1 MKLLSAL
8 PDEMLY
14 SRLVR
19 SVTVSGMKTEQFLT
33 LLLGSSRASIHP
45 YLTSNLN
52 KIASVSGELSHTL
65 LKEQTLFPFFR
76 FYLSSYSQAINDE
89 ALTSHSAY
97 RACQLANFRE
107 HETLTLKYCPIC
119 ASEDMRNYGLTYW
132 HLNHQIPGIEACHL
146 HSVWLIHVPLPK
158 RPHIAHGVCPY
169 LGTGMRECSEIAYQL
184 SIFAVAKLDAIRN
197 GSAEPPDYHQRL
209 KKKGFITSNGHVRRK
224 ALVAELF
231 NLVSKLEYPDFEL
244 LPKAEDDFK
253 YLSSLV
259 KENTSQHPFK
269 HLLLG
274 FFIEHAKTN
283 DAEIYPDNGRN
294 LVFSIDLT
302 ERCKKLLLQ
311 GLSMAEVSRK
321 TGKSRCY
328 LKCLALKENIPLNL
342 KPRVLNEKMRFYII
356 NLARKGFHRR
366 EIAKRLGVS
375 CGSVE
380 MLISTQT
387 GLVFHRKRCKF
398 ESKRRRYKHRLFRY
412 FELHPHANRQQCKEE
427 CNAAFFWLLHHEP
440 TWLEEMLPA
449 ATPPIR
455 HDRVDWC
462 ERDKVLASQVEQ
474 QLVLH
479 GKDISLAKLD
489 RLLGGHGWLTR
500 YREKLPLTMEA
511 FFRNLKL

>member
-1 MKLLSAL
+1 MRLLSAL
-8 PDEMLY
+8 SNETLY
-14 SRLVR
+14 GRLMR
-19 SVTVSGMKTEQFLT
+19 SLTVSGMKTERFLDA
-33 LLLGSSRASIHP
+33 LLGSSRASIHP

-52 KIASVSGELSHTL
+52 EIANACGEQPHIL
-65 LKEQTLFPFFR
+65 LRDQTLFPLFS
-76 FYLSSYSQAINDE
+76 FYLPSCRQAIDDD
-89 ALTSHSAY
+89 ALSAVSAW

-119 ASEDMRNYGLTYW
+119 AREDMRNYGLTYW
-132 HLNHQIPGIEACHL
+132 HLNHQTPGIEACHL
-146 HSVWLIHVPLPK
+146 HCVWLIHVPLPA
-158 RPHIAHGVCPY
+158 RPHIAHGICPS
-169 LGTGMRECSEIAYQL
+169 LETRVRECSEIAYQL
-184 SIFAVAKLDAIRN
+184 SIFAAVKLEAIRN
-197 GSAEPPDYHQRL
+197 GDTEPSDYHQSL
-209 KKKGFITSNGHVRRK
+209 KKNGYITSNGHVRRK

-231 NLVSKLEYPDFEL
+231 KLASQLEYPDFGL

-259 KENTSQHPFK
+259 KESTSQHPFK

-274 FFIEHAKTN
+274 FFIEHAKTK
-283 DAEIYPDNGRN
+283 DVEIHPDNGRN

-311 GLSMAEVSRK
+311 GLSMAEVSRR

-342 KPRVLNEKMRFYII
+342 KPRVLNEKMRFCII

-366 EIAKRLGVS
+366 EIAKRFGIS

-387 GLVFHRKRCKF
+387 GLVSHRKKCKF
-398 ESKRRRYKHRLFRY
+398 ESRRRRYKHQLLLY
-412 FELHPHANRQQCKEE
+412 IELHPQANRQQCKEK
-427 CNAAFFWLLHHEP
+427 CNAAFFWLLNHEP
-440 TWLEEMLPA
+440 TWLEEVLPA

-462 ERDKVLASQVEQ
+462 ERDKVLASQAER
-474 QLVLH
+474 LLAIH
-479 GKDISLAKLD
+479 GADISLAKLD
-489 RLLGGHGWLTR
+489 RLLGGHGWLLR
-500 YREKLPLTMEA
+500 YSKKIPLTM
-511 FFRNLKL
+511 NLIRKF